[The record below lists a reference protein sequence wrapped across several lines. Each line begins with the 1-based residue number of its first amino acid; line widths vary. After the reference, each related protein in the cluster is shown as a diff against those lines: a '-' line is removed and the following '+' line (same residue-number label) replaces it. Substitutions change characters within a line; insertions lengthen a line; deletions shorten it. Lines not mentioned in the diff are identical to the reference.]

1 MIIPTIIFLSIITPD
16 CNHHLKGV
24 KAHLRGA
31 DRMNSSLTNSSYNY
45 IIHDMVS
52 LKDAHQQFVGH
63 LQGKSRASATIL
75 AYGKDIEQL
84 VNYLNSLGKTDPN
97 IVTTEDLQA
106 FMDSLAK
113 QAYTPKSVSRKTN
126 STKTFFKF
134 LKTSNIITN
143 DPATGL
149 SHPKFENKP
158 PRILTKLEYRALR
171 DAARAD
177 TRIIAVIELLLQT
190 GIRIGELAQLR
201 VEDINFQE
209 PKTIHVPAFEGT
221 NERTIPLN
229 KPAAEAV
236 SKYLEVRPKTPSHAL
251 FVTKTGKPLLI
262 RNIRTTIDRYF
273 RIAGIKGAK
282 VNDLRHTWVAHQLQS
297 GASLLTV
304 SKLAGHKRLSTTEK
318 YLQFIQGQGGEG
330 KVRLEEL

>member
-1 MIIPTIIFLSIITPD
+1 
-16 CNHHLKGV
+16 
-24 KAHLRGA
+24 
-31 DRMNSSLTNSSYNY
+31 
-45 IIHDMVS
+45 MVS

-63 LQGKSRASATIL
+63 LQGKSRAAATIL

-84 VNYLNSLGKTDPN
+84 VTYLEGLSKTNPAE
-97 IVTTEDLQA
+97 VTTEDLQA

-113 QAYTPKSVSRKTN
+113 ESYTPKSVSRKTN

-134 LKTSNIITN
+134 LKNSNIISN
-143 DPATGL
+143 DPASGL

-177 TRIIAVIELLLQT
+177 TRMIAVIELLLQT
-190 GIRIGELAQLR
+190 GVRIGELAQLR

-209 PKTIHVPAFEGT
+209 PQTIHVPPFEGT

-229 KPAAEAV
+229 KPAAETV
-236 SKYLEVRPKTPSHAL
+236 SKYLEIRPKTPSHAL

-262 RNIRTTIDRYF
+262 RNIRTAIDRYF
-273 RIAGIKGAK
+273 RIAGIKEAK

-297 GASLLTV
+297 GVSLLTV
-304 SKLAGHKRLSTTEK
+304 SKLAGHKRLSTTER